1 MYKMVVE
8 ITKETWEKCGI
19 KTLIYHNKEE
29 KMNELWLKMSDI
41 EIQLG
46 YSNNA
51 DIVLKRIRKYCGKKS
66 KKIRKEEKEKHK
78 AFLEGEENVFIIE
91 KLARDIIERCKLPK
105 PIELRKKLGYNRDE
119 MMVWENNK

>member
-29 KMNELWLKMSDI
+29 KINELWLKMSDI

-51 DIVLKRIRKYCGKKS
+51 DIVLKRTRKYCGKKS
-66 KKIRKEEKEKHK
+66 KKITKEEKEKHK

-119 MMVWENNK
+119 MMV

>member
-19 KTLIYHNKEE
+19 KTLTHHNKEE
-29 KMNELWLKMSDI
+29 KINELWLKMSNI
-41 EIQLG
+41 EILLG

-51 DIVLKRIRKYCGKKS
+51 DIVLKRIRKYCRKKS
-66 KKIRKEEKEKHK
+66 KKITKEEKEKHK

-119 MMVWENNK
+119 MMV

>member
-29 KMNELWLKMSDI
+29 KINELWLKMSDI

-51 DIVLKRIRKYCGKKS
+51 DIVLKRIRKYCGKK
-66 KKIRKEEKEKHK
+66 
-78 AFLEGEENVFIIE
+78 
-91 KLARDIIERCKLPK
+91 
-105 PIELRKKLGYNRDE
+105 
-119 MMVWENNK
+119 